1 VGAVIAGNRE
11 AYTYLPQSVDR
22 FVTPGELARLMEVV
36 GLRDVRVRR
45 VGLGTVTIHVG
56 HVGPARSAGAAA

>member
-1 VGAVIAGNRE
+1 ME
-11 AYTYLPQSVDR
+11 A
-22 FVTPGELARLMEVV
+22 V

-56 HVGPARSAGAAA
+56 TVGHADSIGRAGRASAAA

>member
-1 VGAVIAGNRE
+1 ME
-11 AYTYLPQSVDR
+11 A
-22 FVTPGELARLMEVV
+22 V

-56 HVGPARSAGAAA
+56 HVDHVGHAGRAYRAGAAA

>member
-1 VGAVIAGNRE
+1 
-11 AYTYLPQSVDR
+11 
-22 FVTPGELARLMEVV
+22 VTPGELARLMEAV

-56 HVGPARSAGAAA
+56 HVGHVTSIGLAGRASDAA

>member
-1 VGAVIAGNRE
+1 ME
-11 AYTYLPQSVDR
+11 A
-22 FVTPGELARLMEVV
+22 V

-56 HVGPARSAGAAA
+56 HVGHVGHVHSIGRAGRPGAAA

>member
-1 VGAVIAGNRE
+1 
-11 AYTYLPQSVDR
+11 
-22 FVTPGELARLMEVV
+22 MESV

-56 HVGPARSAGAAA
+56 RVGRGDPVGRARSPSAAA

>member
-1 VGAVIAGNRE
+1 
-11 AYTYLPQSVDR
+11 VDR
-22 FVTPGELARLMEVV
+22 FVTPDELARLMEAV

-56 HVGPARSAGAAA
+56 RVGRGERPARARSTAAA